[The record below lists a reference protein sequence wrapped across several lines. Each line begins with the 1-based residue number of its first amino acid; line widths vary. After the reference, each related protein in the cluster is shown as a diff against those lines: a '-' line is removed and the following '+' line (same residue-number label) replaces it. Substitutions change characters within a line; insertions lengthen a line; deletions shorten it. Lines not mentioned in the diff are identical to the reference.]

1 LTEEVKKISLSRWHL
16 MYDLKDVG
24 KKKKQCVINEYMCT
38 WKVLHWGAT
47 STPGEDTAGMKGPE

>member
-24 KKKKQCVINEYMCT
+24 KKKKTVCD
-38 WKVLHWGAT
+38 K
-47 STPGEDTAGMKGPE
+47 